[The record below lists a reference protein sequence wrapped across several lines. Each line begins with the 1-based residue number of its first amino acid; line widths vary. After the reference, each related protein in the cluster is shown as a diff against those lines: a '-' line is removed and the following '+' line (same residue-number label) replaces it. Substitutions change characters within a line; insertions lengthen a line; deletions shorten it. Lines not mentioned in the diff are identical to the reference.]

1 MIADVFESTSG
12 SVNAAR
18 SIYLALSEIAS
29 DRQSETFDATQADIA
44 HRAGLS
50 VATVK
55 RILPNF
61 QKLGLIRVKRNSING
76 IETRSTY
83 TLIRGALAHHEPA
96 LAHQPK
102 TKRATEEESSEESFE
117 GTARMKNLGDSNTCD
132 SSLAGSSGS
141 KFNPHSGEYEW

>member
-18 SIYLALSEIAS
+18 SIYLALAEIAS
-29 DRQSETFDATQADIA
+29 DRQSDTFDASQADIA
-44 HRAGLS
+44 HRASSS

-55 RILPNF
+55 RILPTLR
-61 QKLGLIRVKRNSING
+61 QVGLVTVKRNFANG

-83 TLIRGALAHHEPA
+83 RIIRGALAHHERA
-96 LAHQPK
+96 LGQPPK
-102 TKRATEEESSEESFE
+102 TKRATEEELSEESFE
-117 GTARMKNLGDSNTCD
+117 RAARMKNVMGSNTCG
-132 SSLAGSSGS
+132 SSLAGGSGS

>member
-18 SIYLALSEIAS
+18 SIYLALAEIGS
-29 DRQSETFDATQADIA
+29 DRQSDTFDVSQAAIA
-44 HRAGLS
+44 HRASLS

-55 RILPNF
+55 RILPTLR
-61 QKLGLIRVKRNSING
+61 QVGLVTIKRNFVNG

-83 TLIRGALAHHEPA
+83 RIIRGALAHHERA
-96 LAHQPK
+96 LAQPPK
-102 TKRATEEESSEESFE
+102 TKRATEEELSEESFE
-117 GTARMKNLGDSNTCD
+117 GTTRMKNVSGSNTCG
-132 SSLAGSSGS
+132 SSLAGGSGS

>member
-18 SIYLALSEIAS
+18 SIYLALGEIGS
-29 DRQSETFDATQADIA
+29 DRQSDTFDASQVDIA

-55 RILPNF
+55 RILPTF
-61 QKLGLIRVKRNSING
+61 QKLGLIQVKRNSING
-76 IETRSTY
+76 IETRGTY
-83 TLIRGALAHHEPA
+83 TIIRGALAHHERA
-96 LAHQPK
+96 LVHQPK

-117 GTARMKNLGDSNTCD
+117 GTTRMKSVGGSNTCD
-132 SSLAGSSGS
+132 SSLAGSGGS
-141 KFNPHSGEYEW
+141 TFNPQNGEYEW